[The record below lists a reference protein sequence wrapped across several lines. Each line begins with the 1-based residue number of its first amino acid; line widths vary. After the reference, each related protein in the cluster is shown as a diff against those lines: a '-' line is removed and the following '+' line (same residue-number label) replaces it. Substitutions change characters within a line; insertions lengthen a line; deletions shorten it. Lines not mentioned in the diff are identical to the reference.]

1 MSQNETRAFIS
12 FFDIPRKGG
21 HYDIGRSKNFFQQDK
36 FATCAAG
43 IVLKELDEN
52 GAVCTMAITDNHL
65 NAVGSVMGGALFTL
79 ADFGFA
85 AAANFKGMGTVTL
98 SSQIQ
103 FLSGAKGNIL
113 TAVTR
118 PVKEGRH
125 ACFYETEITDE
136 LGTKIAVVS
145 ASGYRR

>member
-1 MSQNETRAFIS
+1 MTLEEA
-12 FFDIPRKGG
+12 
-21 HYDIGRSKNFFQQDK
+21 KNFFQQDK

-43 IVLKELDEN
+43 ITLEKLDEN
-52 GAVCTMAITDNHL
+52 GAVCTMAITDNHR
-65 NAVGSVMGGALFTL
+65 NAVGAVMGGALFTL

-85 AAANFKGMGTVTL
+85 AAANFKAMGTVTL

-103 FLSGAKGNIL
+103 FLSGAKGNFL

-136 LGTKIAVVS
+136 LGTKIAVV
-145 ASGYRR
+145 AAAGYRKSKTPLQATGHQACSAAEQRGI